1 MQYFGV
7 PRCPYCRKRVNLI
20 RTWSLKRQGE
30 YKCPRCGGISN
41 VFLSPL
47 VYVFAL
53 LAVFCG
59 GAVYFFHRFILND
72 IDLFTGLQVIIPF
85 GVFFLLSLFMV
96 YLEKPVIKKVE
107 KKGRKR
113 KGPANPREERG
124 RRPAPVMADPGD
136 HLPPNEYPA
145 PAVESAPVPA
155 PQRPA
160 AQAPDA
166 RRRQAARQTAAAAPR
181 RAAPAQGEEVR
192 RPVTAAP
199 QAEKPAAQASPSQP
213 AAPRAAAEKPVR
225 QAPARKPASAS
236 QPAPAAAQPVPV
248 AQPAR
253 QAPAPAP
260 VEPVKAP
267 AAPVA
272 TRETAPA
279 AQAPQRPAQAQTQ
292 APAAPAREVTPVEV
306 PAFGDDFFK
315 KYDDPAYIQRRLK
328 ELQEKEG
335 K

>member
-7 PRCPYCRKRVNLI
+7 PRCPYCRKRVNFI

-85 GVFFLLSLFMV
+85 GVFFLLSLFLV

-145 PAVESAPVPA
+145 PAVESAPA
-155 PQRPA
+155 P
-160 AQAPDA
+160 
-166 RRRQAARQTAAAAPR
+166 APR
-181 RAAPAQGEEVR
+181 RSAPAQGEEVR

-225 QAPARKPASAS
+225 QAPARKPASAP
-236 QPAPAAAQPVPV
+236 QPAPAAAKPAPV

-292 APAAPAREVTPVEV
+292 APAAPVREVTPVEV
-306 PAFGDDFFK
+306 PAFGEDFFK